1 MDTVRLMDT
10 PEDYARLGVQPGEV
24 QVWEDQRRS
33 EPGPGAWE
41 WWYFDA
47 ILDDGTQTVIQF
59 FTKSKDTVNDAV
71 DHPTATIKVT
81 LPDGTLYQR
90 ADERPLTETDW
101 GEGRAAVRIGPHRF
115 EGDLRTYHIRVDPI
129 DGVGADL
136 HVTSQSKP
144 YRPGTAYFGFGERD
158 EDYFTWLCAVPKAE
172 VSGTLTVDGRSWRS
186 TAAGYHDHQWGTTN
200 YLALWN
206 HWLWARQGFEDYSIL
221 VFDLVASQRY
231 GFTRFPICF
240 IQDAEGNLVFENTGE
255 LAGCELREIH
265 HDEASGKD
273 YPRSTRSSSTTT
285 APRWCTTCARTASS
299 TVSMLAS
306 TCRRRPGR
314 SSRKPVSTR
323 PMPVTAPRVSC
334 ASPTGTSSRSAAA
347 SSSTSSCIP
356 VPLPSP
362 STPDSDRDH
371 QPQEHTQKERRK
383 KAHHES
389 PRARDPGHEPGPSRS
404 GPPPTSGTLTTRPS
418 TAGNSPPRGGPWAT
432 CARCSTAGPCSISS
446 PIRWTRPPPATGA
459 MPRNPRAVSAAGTCC

>member
-24 QVWEDQRRS
+24 QVWEDQRSS
-33 EPGPGAWE
+33 EPRPGAWE

-172 VSGTLTVDGRSWRS
+172 VSGTLTVDGRVVEVHGR
-186 TAAGYHDHQWGTTN
+186 GYHDHQWGTTN

-221 VFDLVASQRY
+221 VFDLVTSQCY
-231 GFTRFPICF
+231 GFTQFPICF

-273 YPRSTRSSSTTT
+273 YPRSTRYVFDHDGTQVVYVLRADRVIDRFDAREHMPQEAWEKLAKAGVYPTYARYSATGELRLTHRDVVQERSGQLIYEFMYPGT
-285 APRWCTTCARTASS
+285 APFA
-299 TVSMLAS
+299 
-306 TCRRRPGR
+306 
-314 SSRKPVSTR
+314 
-323 PMPVTAPRVSC
+323 
-334 ASPTGTSSRSAAA
+334 
-347 SSSTSSCIP
+347 
-356 VPLPSP
+356 
-362 STPDSDRDH
+362 
-371 QPQEHTQKERRK
+371 EHT
-383 KAHHES
+383 
-389 PRARDPGHEPGPSRS
+389 G
-404 GPPPTSGTLTTRPS
+404 L
-418 TAGNSPPRGGPWAT
+418 
-432 CARCSTAGPCSISS
+432 
-446 PIRWTRPPPATGA
+446 
-459 MPRNPRAVSAAGTCC
+459 